1 MAKITIEPKFKKD
14 DYIIN
19 RSANDMAIVDSI
31 TPKGYYHFKAYY
43 GGMFKEFR
51 DVKNKMNDLQINYQ
65 KFWEPCTNEEKK
77 QLDKLIKEKGGN

>member
-1 MAKITIEPKFKKD
+1 
-14 DYIIN
+14 
-19 RSANDMAIVDSI
+19 
-31 TPKGYYHFKAYY
+31 
-43 GGMFKEFR
+43 MFKEFR